1 MDLKELSQLYYI
13 NKEIKRDK
21 ARLEQLRAT
30 QFSLSNNS
38 DGMPKG
44 TKTIHDPIAEDI
56 ADILDLEEM
65 LKINIKKRYYEEKK
79 IMVYINSIDDCFTR
93 LIFKM
98 RFVDCKPWYTI
109 ACEVGGGN
117 TTDTVSKCCYRYLN
131 KKSKKL
137 SKMSN

>member
-13 NKEIKRDK
+13 NKEIKRDRE
-21 ARLEQLRAT
+21 RLQQLRDT
-30 QFSLSNNS
+30 QFSISGNS
-38 DGMPKG
+38 DGMPRG
-44 TKTIHDPIAEDI
+44 TKMIYDPIAESI
-56 ADILDLEEM
+56 ANIVDLEEM

-109 ACEVGGGN
+109 ANEVGGGN
-117 TTDTVSKCCYRYLN
+117 TTDTVSKCCYRYLSKKP
-131 KKSKKL
+131 KKS
-137 SKMSN
+137 SKMSD